1 MKQQAPKARV
11 LVVEDN
17 QDVRNVVTVYL
28 RSHGY
33 LVEEAVDG
41 MAAVEHLEQSVPE
54 VILLDVLLPRLDG
67 IETLRRLRQIPSC
80 AEVPVV
86 MMSAVL
92 QIRDLQA
99 ETARLKVSS
108 FLQKP
113 FQMRKLVE
121 LIEQALD
128 PGKAVGVK
136 PRRPSPTRRVGTEP
150 AEPAKGPPAAS
161 TTAVAARTTARTVTK
176 PKKKQARPDDGRVVF
191 VRRDLSPSGAL
202 ELTPLPEVMHSVFS
216 EHRTGR
222 LRVTS
227 GSIEKRIYFQ
237 NGLPVYAESSLP
249 EETLGAHLMAR
260 GRITPEEHAL
270 TREEMTR
277 SGRLF
282 GETLLKLGLLDPH
295 ELFTEIEAHLAEKVI
310 STFGWFEGMYH
321 FEDDDSWKD
330 DVIIAR
336 MKPGRILLDGIV
348 RHWSAGTIRQ
358 RVALDSRST
367 TFTIDG
373 SPYSE
378 DQLGLSTREAK
389 IMQLARRGLSV
400 ADITRQ
406 LADADLVLSTLYALF
421 IMEHVG
427 FKPPR
432 AQEQRRLD
440 DMLGK
445 DAKTTIST
453 PPRKDERE
461 GSMLAEYLKL
471 RTADYFTLL
480 GVPRDAPD
488 EQITRAFEERQK
500 RYHPD
505 TLIGLDTGLVHEKME
520 ELYIRVHT
528 AYRTLIDPEDKR
540 HYLEKLERGA
550 KGTGLTSRAPAAR
563 AASAGRKERHK
574 ALFDQGFAAL
584 RSGDYK
590 TAMASFEQ
598 ANALAPRPRYRGYRA
613 WAAYLLDPDGA
624 RGSSERE
631 IAILMKENEADPLF
645 PYLLGN
651 LALRQRNAKRAIAM
665 FETALE
671 IDPQHIDSAR
681 QLRILRMRQRSNETS
696 GLFDIF
702 KKK

>member
-17 QDVRNVVTVYL
+17 QDVRKVVTVYL

-33 LVEEAVDG
+33 AIEEAADG
-41 MAAVEHLEQSVPE
+41 LAALEQLERSVPDL
-54 VILLDVLLPRLDG
+54 ILLDVLLPRLDG
-67 IETLRRLRQIPSC
+67 IETLRRLRQMSGC
-80 AEVPVV
+80 EDVPVV

-121 LIEQALD
+121 LIQSALQ
-128 PGKAVGVK
+128 PGRFAGIA
-136 PRRPSPTRRVGTEP
+136 PRRPSPTRRVQTGNAPEA
-150 AEPAKGPPAAS
+150 AERDR
-161 TTAVAARTTARTVTK
+161 V
-176 PKKKQARPDDGRVVF
+176 DDRRLEF
-191 VRRDLSPSGAL
+191 ERRDLPPSGAL
-202 ELTPLPEVMHSVFS
+202 ELTPLPEVMHAVFS

-227 GSIEKRIYFQ
+227 DAVEKRIYFQ

-249 EETLGAHLMAR
+249 EETLGAHLLAR
-260 GRITPEEHAL
+260 GRITPEDHAR
-270 TREEMTR
+270 TRAAMTR
-277 SGRLF
+277 DGRLF

-321 FEDDDSWKD
+321 LDDDDSWKD

-336 MKPGRILLDGIV
+336 MRPGRILLDGV
-348 RHWSAGTIRQ
+348 QRHWTAGAILG
-358 RVALDSRST
+358 RVNIDSRST
-367 TFTIDG
+367 TFTRDG

-378 DQLGLSTREAK
+378 DQIGLSTREAK
-389 IMQLARRGLSV
+389 IVQLARRGLTV
-400 ADITRQ
+400 ADISRQ
-406 LADADLVLSTLYALF
+406 LADAPLVMSTLYALYV
-421 IMEHVG
+421 MELVG
-427 FKPPR
+427 FKAAPPR
-432 AQEQRRLD
+432 EQTRLD
-440 DMLGK
+440 DILG
-445 DAKTTIST
+445 DGATAKISA
-453 PPRKDERE
+453 PPSKGDRE
-461 GSMLAEYLKL
+461 NALLAEYLKY

-480 GVPRDAPD
+480 GVPRDATAD
-488 EQITRAFEERQK
+488 QISKAFEARQQ

-505 TLIGLDTGLVHEKME
+505 SLIGLDTGLVHEKME

-528 AYRTLIDPEDKR
+528 AYRTLIDPAGRR

-550 KGTGLTSRAPAAR
+550 RSTGLTTRVPVSRAATG
-563 AASAGRKERHK
+563 SGTKERHDVV
-574 ALFDQGFAAL
+574 FDQGISLL
-584 RSGDYK
+584 RDGDYK
-590 TAMASFEQ
+590 GAVASFAE

-613 WAAYLLDPDGA
+613 WAAFLLDPHEA
-624 RGSSERE
+624 RATSERE
-631 IAILMKENEADPLF
+631 LAILMRENPDDPLF

-651 LALRQRNAKRAIAM
+651 LASRQKNAKRAIAM
-665 FETALE
+665 FEAALE
-671 IDPQHIDSAR
+671 VDPQHIDSAR
-681 QLRILRMRQRSNETS
+681 QLRILRMRERSGETS

-702 KKK
+702 KKS

>member
-1 MKQQAPKARV
+1 V

-17 QDVRNVVTVYL
+17 QDVRKVVTVYL

-33 LVEEAVDG
+33 FVEEAQDG
-41 MAAVEHLEQSVPE
+41 VAAIEHLEQSVPE

-67 IETLRRLRQIPSC
+67 IETLRRLRSMPTC
-80 AEVPVV
+80 ADVPVV

-99 ETARLKVSS
+99 ETTRLKVSA

-121 LIEQALD
+121 LVEQALN
-128 PGKAVGVK
+128 PKQAKGVK
-136 PRRPSPTRRVGTEP
+136 PRRPAATRRVPTQAAHAAAVTAP
-150 AEPAKGPPAAS
+150 APQATAAAS
-161 TTAVAARTTARTVTK
+161 KVGSDSSTK
-176 PKKKQARPDDGRVVF
+176 PDEQSRPDDGRLIF
-191 VRRDLSPSGAL
+191 SRRELSPSGAL
-202 ELTPLPEVMHSVFS
+202 ELTPLTEVIHGVFS

-227 GSIEKRIYFQ
+227 GAIEKRIYFQ

-249 EETLGAHLMAR
+249 EETLGAHLLAR
-260 GRITPEEHAL
+260 GRITAEEQQQTL
-270 TREEMTR
+270 EEMNR

-282 GETLLKLGLLDPH
+282 GETLLRLGLLDPH

-336 MKPGRILLDGIV
+336 MKPGRILLDGV
-348 RHWSAGTIRQ
+348 KRHWSAGAIRQ
-358 RVALDSRST
+358 RVNIDSRCT
-367 TFTIDG
+367 TFTLEG

-378 DQLGLSTREAK
+378 DQLGLSTHEAK
-389 IMQLARRGLSV
+389 IMQLARRGLTV

-406 LADADLVLSTLYALF
+406 LADSDLVLSTLYAMYV
-421 IMEHVG
+421 MEHVG
-427 FKPPR
+427 FKPAR
-432 AQEQRRLD
+432 AKEQTKLD
-440 DMLGK
+440 DVLGSG
-445 DAKTTIST
+445 AESTISE
-453 PPRKDERE
+453 PPAKADRE
-461 GSMLAEYLKL
+461 NSLLAEYLKY
-471 RTADYFTLL
+471 RTSDYFTLL
-480 GVPRDAPD
+480 GVSREATT
-488 EQITRAFEERQK
+488 EEITEAFEKRQK

-505 TLIGLDTGLVHEKME
+505 TLVGLDTGLVHEKME

-528 AYRTLIDPEDKR
+528 AYRTLIDPDGR
-540 HYLEKLERGA
+540 QQYVDKLERGA
-550 KGTGLTSRAPAAR
+550 KGTGLTSRAPASR
-563 AASAGRKERHK
+563 RKTTSGKERHETV
-574 ALFDQGFAAL
+574 FDQGFTML

-590 TAMASFEQ
+590 GAIDAFEQ

-613 WAAYLLDPDGA
+613 WAAYLLDPEGA
-624 RGSSERE
+624 RPTSERE
-631 IAILMKENEADPLF
+631 LAILMKENEDDPLF

-651 LALRQRNAKRAIAM
+651 LALRQKNARKAIAL
-665 FETALE
+665 FETALD

-681 QLRILRMRQRSNETS
+681 QLRILRMRQRSGETS

-702 KKK
+702 KKKS